1 MADESRIKVFLSKI
15 QEEFPEM
22 TADQHIQL
30 VNAAFLEEISESL
43 KVTLEIMMG
52 NLIEAN
58 EKLGKISDKLNG

>member
-15 QEEFPEM
+15 QAEFPEM
-22 TADQHIQL
+22 SIDQQIQL

-52 NLIEAN
+52 HLLDVNSKLGEIS
-58 EKLGKISDKLNG
+58 EKLD

>member
-15 QEEFPEM
+15 QAEFPEM
-22 TADQHIQL
+22 SVDQQIQL

-52 NLIEAN
+52 HLLDAN
-58 EKLGKISDKLNG
+58 SKLGEISEKLD